1 MKKMSPDSLFEE
13 MNRCHE
19 TGKHRTAII
28 VFAQSNF
35 TTEYSEISRSYES
48 HSDQN
53 GWNYNRMGNCRL
65 GDCLDGTDQGVRLD
79 WYNWKV
85 EYWYWKD

>member
-1 MKKMSPDSLFEE
+1 MEKFSPDCLFEA

-35 TTEYSEISRSYES
+35 TTEYSELSRSYES
-48 HSDQN
+48 PSDQN
-53 GWNYNRMGNCRL
+53 GWNYKRMGNCRL
-65 GDCLDGTDQGVRLD
+65 GDCLDGTEQGVRLD
-79 WYNWKV
+79 WYDWEI

>member
-1 MKKMSPDSLFEE
+1 MKKISPDSLFEE
-13 MNRCHE
+13 MNHCHE

-48 HSDQN
+48 TSDQK
-53 GWNYNRMGNCRL
+53 GWNYNRIGNCRL
-65 GDCLDGTDQGVRLD
+65 GDCLDGTEQGVRLD
-79 WYNWKV
+79 WHNCKV